1 MKAAIVHSFDQPL
14 SPRGRAGS
22 RRPAPSRCSCASR
35 RAASATPTSTP
46 RAASGRS
53 SPNPPFIPGHEGVG
67 IIERLGPGNPHGLEE
82 GMRVALPW
90 LGYACGD
97 CRYCNSGAET
107 LCESQIN
114 TGYGMNGGFAEY
126 AVGYARHVV
135 RVPDDVDPLDAAPL
149 TCAGVTTYKAV
160 KVSGASSAGLVAV
173 FGAGGLGH
181 LAIQYARTTGAA
193 VVAVDI
199 NEERLNTARE
209 LGAEHVVHVGEQD
222 PVAAI
227 QALGGADQA
236 ISTAVSPSAFEQ
248 ALGSLARGG
257 TLVCVGLPAEN
268 EMRLPIFQTVL
279 GGLTVK
285 GSIVGTHHDLEEVF
299 ELHRRGRTQVER
311 VEREL
316 EDVNDAIAQVLDGSA
331 PAPRMVFRMPD
342 GAEPRAASSAERA
355 RHRLSTP
362 QPPIPIQPHHHRS
375 KEESHGSCSR
385 HPHRLRGTRRAG
397 QRRRAEGP
405 L

>member
-14 SPRGRAGS
+14 ALEDVP
-22 RRPAPSRCSCASR
+22 
-35 RAASATPTSTP
+35 TPTAGPEQVLVRIEACGLCHTDIH
-46 RAASGRS
+46 AARGEW
-53 SPNPPFIPGHEGVG
+53 PVKPEPPFIPGHEGVG
-67 IIERLGPGNPHGLEE
+67 IIERVGSGNSHGLQE

-114 TGYGMNGGFAEY
+114 TGYGMNGAFAEY
-126 AVGYARHVV
+126 AIGYARHVV

-181 LAIQYARTTGAA
+181 LAIQYARVTGAA

-222 PVAAI
+222 PIAAI

-257 TLVCVGLPAEN
+257 TLVCVGLPAQN

-316 EDVNDAIAQVLDGSA
+316 DDVNEAIGQVLDGSA
-331 PAPRMVFRMPD
+331 PAPRMVFRMD
-342 GAEPRAASSAERA
+342 GVPHGASESARVAAPA
-355 RHRLSTP
+355 
-362 QPPIPIQPHHHRS
+362 
-375 KEESHGSCSR
+375 
-385 HPHRLRGTRRAG
+385 
-397 QRRRAEGP
+397 
-405 L
+405 